1 MVDDLRAPSRAER
14 CSPEPRR
21 QPTTLRMTGV
31 DHGTSTHLKHAWR
44 PPGQPHRVDH
54 TPWIAAGRSDQ
65 SSFRDGLLTLSRRP
79 DRARMDGWSALRRL
93 PAVFFVGTGVEPPY
107 APAVRWVLVVGS
119 SRCGLAGASESPRRG
134 LLRHGHVRTAQHR
147 QSCGCHRW
155 GAPEGGGGDVA
166 YPCSPLWSVVLAAS
180 SKVGCRHRRWGGD
193 GAPGAGV
200 SQIGTQRR
208 RSYWHCLRMR
218 IACRAWTCGCS
229 IRSLRCPSAL
239 AAMR

>member
-44 PPGQPHRVDH
+44 PPGQPHHVDH

-93 PAVFFVGTGVEPPY
+93 PAVFFVGTGSSPRMPP
-107 APAVRWVLVVGS
+107 
-119 SRCGLAGASESPRRG
+119 RCGGCLSLAPRGVGWRGRANRLDADFYDMVTFERRNIVNRAVAADGVRRKVVAEVSPTLAVLCGVSCWRLRR
-134 LLRHGHVRTAQHR
+134 
-147 QSCGCHRW
+147 RW
-155 GAPEGGGGDVA
+155 AAGVEGGVVMVPQGGCQPD
-166 YPCSPLWSVVLAAS
+166 
-180 SKVGCRHRRWGGD
+180 RH
-193 GAPGAGV
+193 A
-200 SQIGTQRR
+200 T
-208 RSYWHCLRMR
+208 
-218 IACRAWTCGCS
+218 
-229 IRSLRCPSAL
+229 
-239 AAMR
+239 